1 MTQLTPIR
9 GFTNTPA
16 TRALIITSTLV
27 ALGLSILQLKHYVRI
42 AIDPFLL
49 EYLQYWRVA
58 TYQLSVVSESDYLL
72 CTLLWFHYKN
82 LERFYGLRRYLSL
95 VVIFALYNCL
105 VCVLVMSVGQ
115 LLLNMASYF
124 VFSVL
129 LGRNQPLNYHDTF
142 FNEIAPGPY
151 GIISSLYV
159 CYGMYVPVSY
169 HFKIALS
176 PPSDDVNAGG
186 GRDLT
191 LTNHFPIHVL
201 YTLLLLNNGVAS
213 FVPCVIGL
221 LIGKLHGLD
230 LLPGSKS
237 WLLPSWTFRMFTNPQ
252 KFTNSTVAFATRS
265 SRGGYSSL
273 GQEDPTRAENGTF
286 SDGENGADAHN
297 DEREEVVDE
306 IRDNRNEI
314 RAETP
319 VRPLGSQLLDTFR
332 T

>member
-1 MTQLTPIR
+1 M
-9 GFTNTPA
+9 
-16 TRALIITSTLV
+16 
-27 ALGLSILQLKHYVRI
+27 LSILQLKHYVRI

-58 TYQLSVVSESDYLL
+58 TYQLSVVNESDYLL
-72 CTLLWFHYKN
+72 CTLLWFNYKT

-95 VVIFALYNCL
+95 VTVFALYNCL
-105 VCVLVMSVGQ
+105 ACVIVMSVGQ

-124 VFSVL
+124 VFTVL

-142 FNEIAPGPY
+142 FNEVTPGPY
-151 GIISSLYV
+151 GILSSLYI

-176 PPSDDVNAGG
+176 APTEDVNANA
-186 GRDLT
+186 GRELT

-201 YTLLLLNNGVAS
+201 YTLLLLNNGVSS

-237 WLLPSWTFRMFTNPQ
+237 WLLPSWTFRMITNPQ
-252 KFTNSTVAFATRS
+252 KFANSAAALASRRS
-265 SRGGYSSL
+265 RAGYSSVS
-273 GQEDPTRAENGTF
+273 QDDPDVAEHGTF
-286 SDGENGADAHN
+286 SDGENSPEAQN

-319 VRPLGSQLLDTFR
+319 LRPLGSQLLDTFR